1 MNNFKIIY
9 RILKYLET
17 RMDTPYATMED
28 LDPDRLGVSRNRL
41 ERLLREME
49 REGYIAGLLWNQS
62 FSDPVPHVVPCSRV
76 EITLKGLQYLSENSM
91 MQKAGNLLKSAA
103 ELAL

>member
-28 LDPDRLGVSRNRL
+28 LDPDR
-41 ERLLREME
+41 
-49 REGYIAGLLWNQS
+49 
-62 FSDPVPHVVPCSRV
+62 CS
-76 EITLKGLQYLSENSM
+76 
-91 MQKAGNLLKSAA
+91 
-103 ELAL
+103 